1 MEECLHELVEILG
14 VLRYVVGG
22 GHDLVGY
29 GLLAVDDTVEGGV
42 DGVAP
47 QEVVA
52 RDVVLLADAVGPVL
66 TLAAVGVGPRQ
77 LYEGH
82 IGRGREREPH
92 SCRLDRADDEAG
104 VSRLEAIDRGLLG
117 DHGVAPGDADSLGK
131 DFAQLI
137 DYLVERAEEDELL
150 ARGEEGAREVDGLL
164 DLAFGRQGAQR
175 HEAHEGLHAHLAH
188 YLVVGTLLVGAQ
200 VLGEVACGEV
210 VLVAVAN
217 IDVEVAARLGRQ
229 LGEHLGLFAA
239 DHAAGVEVV
248 AEAVEVFALA
258 IVGEKQ
264 GLASELVEAPHDGE
278 LGHEVFGPV
287 DDGRAREQD
296 DPLLAGTDPLGEDGL
311 LSRRVLDAV
320 GLVDDD
326 GAKHAYLRT
335 EDHVF
340 QPETLAAL
348 DVPDEVLAQR
358 LIVDDGHLVHA
369 HLQEVGPRGARS
381 IVEDERVLVCEALEL
396 SLPVDF

>member
-1 MEECLHELVEILG
+1 M
-14 VLRYVVGG
+14 
-22 GHDLVGY
+22 
-29 GLLAVDDTVEGGV
+29 
-42 DGVAP
+42 
-47 QEVVA
+47 
-52 RDVVLLADAVGPVL
+52 
-66 TLAAVGVGPRQ
+66 
-77 LYEGH
+77 
-82 IGRGREREPH
+82 
-92 SCRLDRADDEAG
+92 
-104 VSRLEAIDRGLLG
+104 
-117 DHGVAPGDADSLGK
+117 
-131 DFAQLI
+131 
-137 DYLVERAEEDELL
+137 
-150 ARGEEGAREVDGLL
+150 
-164 DLAFGRQGAQR
+164 
-175 HEAHEGLHAHLAH
+175 
-188 YLVVGTLLVGAQ
+188 VGTLLVGAQ

-217 IDVEVAARLGRQ
+217 IDIEVAARLGRQ

-264 GLASELVEAPHDGE
+264 GLASELVEASHDGE
-278 LGHEVFGPV
+278 LGHEVFWTV

-311 LSRRVLDAV
+311 LSRRVLNAV

-335 EDHVF
+335 EDHIT
-340 QPETLAAL
+340 QAEALASSL

-381 IVEDERVLVCEALEL
+381 VVEDERVLVCEALEL